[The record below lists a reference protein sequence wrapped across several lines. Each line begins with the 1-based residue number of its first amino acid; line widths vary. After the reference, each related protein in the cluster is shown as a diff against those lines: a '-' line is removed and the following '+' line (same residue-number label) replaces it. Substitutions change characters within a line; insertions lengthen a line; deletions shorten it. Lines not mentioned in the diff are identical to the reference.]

1 MKRFLTAV
9 ATMSAFAISINA
21 FAAPIQDQDHDHGQ
35 GWGQDDH
42 GHGHD
47 DRDHDHGYDH
57 DHYDHDHYDHDH
69 GRHGGWDKHY
79 GRGDRLPER
88 YRGPDYYV
96 DDYERYHLYAPR
108 PGYRW
113 VRGDDG
119 QFVLVA
125 VATGIIIQ
133 EVLYGH

>member
-1 MKRFLTAV
+1 MKRLFVALASLFVLT
-9 ATMSAFAISINA
+9 ISVNA
-21 FAAPIQDQDHDHGQ
+21 MAAPVQDQDHDHDH
-35 GWGQDDH
+35 GWSDDH
-42 GHGHD
+42 GH
-47 DRDHDHGYDH
+47 DH
-57 DHYDHDHYDHDH
+57 DHDH
-69 GRHGGWDKHY
+69 GRGDDRDRGHDDHYDHGRHAGWDRHY

-96 DDYERYHLYAPR
+96 DDYARYHLYAPR

-119 QFVLVA
+119 QFVLVGI
-125 VATGIIIQ
+125 ATGIIIS

>member
-1 MKRFLTAV
+1 
-9 ATMSAFAISINA
+9 MSAFAISINA